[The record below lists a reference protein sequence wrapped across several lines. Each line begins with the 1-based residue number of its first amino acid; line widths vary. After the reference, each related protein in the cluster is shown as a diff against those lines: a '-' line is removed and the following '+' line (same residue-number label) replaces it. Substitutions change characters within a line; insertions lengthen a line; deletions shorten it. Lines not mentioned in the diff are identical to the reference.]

1 MDSRVP
7 SDWER
12 AFSEIEFD
20 NSIILE
26 NIFFQPN
33 SDLSIR
39 LSSLNIFKDDNHKK
53 VEKVIYYLFNIKEAD
68 PKEMEFKKN

>member
-53 VEKVIYYLFNIKEAD
+53 VEKVI
-68 PKEMEFKKN
+68 